1 MIYTVCIMSY
11 AAFSH
16 GKSGAQ
22 KVGVGAAL
30 LGVACFIT
38 VCTMSR
44 PYLFASSG
52 ITNGILPHAR
62 FTTSTP
68 RTLCSIRWHMVL

>member
-22 KVGVGAAL
+22 RIGVGAAL

-38 VCTMSR
+38 VCTLSR
-44 PYLFASSG
+44 LYLIASNG
-52 ITNGILPHAR
+52 ITDSMSPYAR
-62 FTTSTP
+62 FTTFTP